1 MRMNTHTWMLAAC
14 AALLLAQSAAAQL
27 SAYDQNRPLGF
38 GEAATGGKGGTSIT
52 VTTASALKSAL
63 KGTTP
68 LIIYIDGAIEVSSM
82 ISAETSNKTLLGLP
96 GSYLYNNNRTSSG
109 SGILYLKRCKNII
122 LRNLTFKSAGAYD
135 VDGND
140 NLCLDNSTT
149 IWVDHCDFQDG
160 VDGNFDCKAASDNV
174 SVTWCRFRYLIEPK
188 AGGSGGSDDHR
199 FSNLWGSGD
208 SATGDRGHLNTTF
221 QFCAW
226 EDCAGRMPRV
236 RFGKVHLANC
246 YYAPKSGA
254 NTVQCGN
261 ESSLL
266 LENCHFYGKQ
276 TPWADYTKNSTFGL
290 KESGCLMEGCTKPDF
305 YGTGSTFTPNYKTPL
320 TLVEAKDVKAIVLG
334 TRGAGATLTVEEG
347 KGVIGGTDGGETGGG
362 ETGGGETPEPTTSGS
377 WNFTSWSANSLSA
390 LQADEAWTVVSET
403 RVSNAVSMSGTIMAG
418 GKALAETEGLVFGS
432 LAKDKLRLNYGD
444 PTLNAANLQLNGSR
458 LSITVPGCKR
468 GDIIRVDYASANN
481 TAERGWESTVT
492 QPGSQL
498 TIERT
503 SHEFNVTSDAD
514 VTLTTTGG
522 LLVFGIQRLSSATS
536 LQRTESQAAVVR
548 VEYYNAAGIRLS
560 APAQGINF
568 IRTWRA
574 DGSVSTEKCI
584 H

>member
-1 MRMNTHTWMLAAC
+1 MRTKTHTWMLAAC
-14 AALLLAQSAAAQL
+14 AALLLAQTAAAQL

-38 GEAATGGKGGTSIT
+38 GEKATGGKGGASIT
-52 VTTASALKSAL
+52 VTTASELKSAL
-63 KGTTP
+63 KGTLP
-68 LIIYIDGAIEVSSM
+68 LIIYVDGAIEVSSM
-82 ISAETSNKTLLGLP
+82 ISAETSNKTVLGLP
-96 GSYLYNNNRTSSG
+96 GSYLYNNNRTRSG
-109 SGILYLKRCKNII
+109 SGILYLKRCNNII

-149 IWVDHCDFQDG
+149 VWVDHCDFQDG

-174 SVTWCRFRYLIEPK
+174 CVTWCRFRYLIEPQ
-188 AGGSGGSDDHR
+188 AGGSGGSNDHR
-199 FSNLWGSGD
+199 FSNLWGSSD

-236 RFGKVHLANC
+236 RFGHVHLANC
-246 YYAPKSGA
+246 YYAPKAGA

-266 LENCHFYGKQ
+266 IENCHFEGAQ
-276 TPWADYTKNSTFGL
+276 QPWADYTNNSTFGL
-290 KESGCLMEGCTKPDF
+290 KESGSLMEGCTRPDF
-305 YGTGSTFTPNYKTPL
+305 YGTGDTFTPSYETPL
-320 TLVEAKDVKAIVLG
+320 TLVEAKQVKTIVFG
-334 TRGAGATLTVEEG
+334 QRGAGATLTVEEE
-347 KGVIGGTDGGETGGG
+347 KGVIGGIDEGETGGG
-362 ETGGGETPEPTTSGS
+362 ESGGGETPEPTTTGN
-377 WNFTSWSANSLSA
+377 WDFTAWSSASLTA
-390 LQADEAWTVVSET
+390 LQSDAAWNVVSDT
-403 RVSNAVSMSGTIMAG
+403 RVSNATSMSGTIMAG
-418 GKALAETEGLVFGS
+418 GKALAETEGLTFGT
-432 LAKDKLRLNYGD
+432 LAADKLRLNYGD

-536 LQRTESQAAVVR
+536 LQRTESQAAVVH
-548 VEYYNAAGIRLS
+548 VEYYNAAGMRLN
-560 APAQGINF
+560 APTRGLNVV
-568 IRTWRA
+568 RTLRA
-574 DGSVSTEKCI
+574 DGTVDVEKYFR
-584 H
+584 